1 MEHFLKR
8 HEDRIIGIITGFDRI
23 LFRGTLRS
31 ISHLDGMNIFL
42 SSKRVLLKDFSK
54 YVQELSG
61 QVKQHLQQ
69 VADKAGRPMVYV
81 KSPKLSKEEI
91 AKQIKEK
98 DQVEQGLICVI
109 GCVEI
114 CQSFGIRKDGEKKRI
129 KLISEYR
136 QCLHYY
142 FYYMDI

>member
-1 MEHFLKR
+1 
-8 HEDRIIGIITGFDRI
+8 
-23 LFRGTLRS
+23 
-31 ISHLDGMNIFL
+31 
-42 SSKRVLLKDFSK
+42 
-54 YVQELSG
+54 
-61 QVKQHLQQ
+61 
-69 VADKAGRPMVYV
+69 MVYV

-142 FYYMDI
+142 FYYMDREFGFMHVRLHSWLPFQIQVYINGREYLARQMQKAGIGYEQRDNCFTWIENLKKAQAIID